1 MNKRTYLKYL
11 YERVSFKITDYNEET
26 DKYETHNFTGKFIGL
41 NNLYSRDDSDGV
53 DYAVIEPEDSKGFDY
68 DYFNEIDIKTI
79 KLIKQ
84 ETRIVLRV
92 SSDNKIKYEN
102 LAKSKKIPLSRLIKN
117 LLNKEINRTYGK

>member
-1 MNKRTYLKYL
+1 MDKRTYLKYL
-11 YERVSFKITDYNEET
+11 YQRVNFKITDYNEET
-26 DKYETHNFTGKFIGL
+26 DKYKTHHFIGKFIGL
-41 NNLYSRDDSDGV
+41 NNSLRDDGI
-53 DYAVIEPEDSKGFDY
+53 DYAVIIPEDDKGFDY
-68 DYFNEIDIKTI
+68 DYFNQIDIKTI

-92 SSDNKIKYEN
+92 SNENKIKYQN